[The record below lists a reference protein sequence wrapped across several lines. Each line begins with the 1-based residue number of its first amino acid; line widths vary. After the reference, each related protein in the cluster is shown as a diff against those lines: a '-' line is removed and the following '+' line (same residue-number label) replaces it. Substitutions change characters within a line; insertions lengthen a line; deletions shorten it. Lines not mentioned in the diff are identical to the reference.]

1 MSKIVKIRAYELY
14 DSRGNPTVGVKL
26 FTEKGGEGFA
36 TVPSG
41 ASTGKFE
48 AHELR
53 DGGNRLCGKGVKKA
67 VEHINSLIAPAIMG
81 HASENTDEIDGIMLE
96 LDGTENK
103 SRLGANAILGVS
115 IAAAK
120 ASANER
126 QIPLYR
132 WLSGESE
139 KLLMPRPMMNILNGG
154 AHASNNVD
162 IQEFMIQPV
171 SPSSFKEGMEMCA
184 EIYHTLKGILSAAG
198 KSTAVG
204 DEGGFAP
211 DLKGD
216 EEALELLCEAIIK
229 SGYGTEKVKICLD
242 AAASE
247 WYQENGI
254 YRMPKRDIKLDGEEL
269 IALWKELC
277 EKYPI
282 VSIEDGVGE
291 NDFENFAK
299 LTNQLGDK
307 IQLVGDDLF
316 VTNVKRLEKGIESGA
331 ANSILIKPNQ
341 IGSLSET
348 LKVIRLAQEKGYTT
362 VISHRSGDTEDSFI
376 ADLSVGVSAGQIKT
390 GAPCRSERV
399 AKYNRL
405 IMIEEDH
412 NILMK

>member
-1 MSKIVKIRAYELY
+1 MSKIVKIKAYELY
-14 DSRGNPTVGVKL
+14 DSRGNPTVGVRL

-36 TVPSG
+36 SVPSG

-53 DGGNRLCGKGVKKA
+53 DGGNRLSGKGVKKA
-67 VEHINSLIAPAIMG
+67 VEHINSLIAPAVMG
-81 HASENTDEIDGIMLE
+81 HDSENTDEVDKIMLE

-120 ASANER
+120 ATANEK

-132 WLSGESE
+132 YLSGESE
-139 KLLMPRPMMNILNGG
+139 KLVMPRPMMNILNGG

-171 SPSSFKEGMEMCA
+171 SPASFRESMEMCA
-184 EIYHTLKGILSAAG
+184 EIYHTLKGILSKAG

-216 EEALELLCEAIIK
+216 EEALELLSEAIVK
-229 SGYGTEKVKICLD
+229 SGYGTDKVKICLD

-247 WYQENGI
+247 WYQESGI
-254 YRMPKRDIKLDGEEL
+254 YRMPKRDIKLDGDEL
-269 IALWKELC
+269 IAMWAQLC

-291 NDFENFAK
+291 NDFANFAK
-299 LTNQLGDK
+299 LTKRLGDK

-316 VTNVKRLEKGIESGA
+316 VTNVKRLEMGIEEGA
-331 ANSILIKPNQ
+331 ANSVLIKPNQ

-348 LKVIRLAQEKGYTT
+348 LKVIKLAQEKGYTT

-376 ADLSVGVSAGQIKT
+376 ADLAVGVAAGQIKT

-405 IMIEEDH
+405 IMIEEDRS
-412 NILMK
+412 